1 MKNAERGMV
10 KYAPY
15 KSLVEQSSYLATMRA
30 RRAQVE
36 KRVFLDDEVERIDEI
51 LTHCDDQPLIVFYW
65 KNGFIHKEEGLIS
78 KIDPYARVISI
89 NETVIPLDDLQG
101 IERK

>member
-1 MKNAERGMV
+1 MKNVERGMV

-36 KRVFLDDEVERIDEI
+36 KRVFLNDEAERIDEI
-51 LTHCDDQPLIVFYW
+51 LTHCDDQTLVVFYW

-78 KIDPYARVISI
+78 KIDPYARVIYI
-89 NETVIPLDDLQG
+89 NEVVIPLGDLQG